1 MPVNTPNR
9 KRKTRGR
16 RPRPNNNE
24 ETALLGQ
31 GYSLVAG
38 LDEAGRGPVAGPV
51 VAGVI
56 ILPRSLTGRWVKD
69 IRDSKVMT
77 RTQRDSVYSHL
88 EEEALGFQSGASSA
102 LEIDEL
108 GIVTATRLAMTRAL
122 NSLALMP
129 QFLLLDAFPLPGVDI
144 PQSAIIKGDATCL
157 SIAAASVV
165 AKVTRDRMMVDMDA
179 QFPGYG
185 FAKHKGYGTGEHMR
199 RLEELGPCPIH
210 RFSFEPI
217 KGSGATR

>member
-1 MPVNTPNR
+1 MKTSR
-9 KRKTRGR
+9 KKKPRSE
-16 RPRPNNNE
+16 RPRPANSE

-38 LDEAGRGPVAGPV
+38 MDEAGRGPLAGPV
-51 VAGVI
+51 VAGLI
-56 ILPRSLTGRWVKD
+56 ILPRSLSGPWVKD

-77 RTQRDSVYSHL
+77 RIQREKVFGHL
-88 EEEALGFQSGASSA
+88 EEEALGFQSGAASA
-102 LEIDEL
+102 LEIDQL
-108 GIVTATRLAMTRAL
+108 GIVPATRLAMTRAL
-122 NSLALMP
+122 NALALMP

-144 PQSAIIKGDATCL
+144 PQLAIVKGAATCL

-165 AKVTRDRMMVDMDA
+165 AKVTRDRMMEELDE

-185 FAKHKGYGTGEHMR
+185 FAQNKGYGTGEHMR
-199 RLEELGPCPIH
+199 ILEELGPCPIH

>member
-16 RPRPNNNE
+16 RPRPNNSE

-38 LDEAGRGPVAGPV
+38 LDEAGRGPVAGPI

-77 RTQRDSVYSHL
+77 RTQREEVYSHL
-88 EEEALGFQSGASSA
+88 KEEALGFQSGASSA

-108 GIVTATRLAMTRAL
+108 GIVTATRLVIGA
-122 NSLALMP
+122 
-129 QFLLLDAFPLPGVDI
+129 GDI
-144 PQSAIIKGDATCL
+144 THTSKQH
-157 SIAAASVV
+157 
-165 AKVTRDRMMVDMDA
+165 RD
-179 QFPGYG
+179 
-185 FAKHKGYGTGEHMR
+185 
-199 RLEELGPCPIH
+199 
-210 RFSFEPI
+210 
-217 KGSGATR
+217 

>member
-1 MPVNTPNR
+1 MNTPS
-9 KRKTRGR
+9 KKKKTRPTR
-16 RPRPNNNE
+16 LRPNDKE

-77 RTQRDSVYSHL
+77 RKQREDVFLHL
-88 EEEALGFQSGASSA
+88 EEEALGFQSGAVSA
-102 LEIDEL
+102 LEIDDL

-129 QFLLLDAFPLPGVDI
+129 QFLLLDAFPLPDVDI

-165 AKVTRDRMMVDMDA
+165 AKVTRDRMMLELDT
-179 QFPGYG
+179 QYPGYG

-199 RLEELGPCPIH
+199 SLEELGPCPIH
-210 RFSFEPI
+210 RYSFEPI
-217 KGSGATR
+217 KGTGAIR

>member
-1 MPVNTPNR
+1 MPVSTPR
-9 KRKTRGR
+9 KRRKTRSE
-16 RPRPNNNE
+16 RPRPNLNE

-56 ILPRSLTGRWVKD
+56 ILPRSLTGLWVKD

-77 RTQRDSVYSHL
+77 RKQREDVYSHL
-88 EEEALGFQSGASSA
+88 EEEALGFQSGAASA
-102 LEIDEL
+102 LEIDEF

-165 AKVTRDRMMVDMDA
+165 AKVTRDRMMAVLDT
-179 QFPGYG
+179 QYPGYG
-185 FAKHKGYGTGEHMR
+185 FAKHKGYGTGDHMR
-199 RLEELGPCPIH
+199 NLEELGPCPIH
-210 RFSFEPI
+210 RYSFEPI
-217 KGSGATR
+217 KGMGATR

>member
-1 MPVNTPNR
+1 MPVNTPKSTKKSR
-9 KRKTRGR
+9 ST
-16 RPRPNNNE
+16 RPRPNYSE
-24 ETALLGQ
+24 ESALLGQ
-31 GYSLVAG
+31 GYSLIAG
-38 LDEAGRGPVAGPV
+38 LDEAGRGPLAGPV

-56 ILPRSLTGRWVKD
+56 ILPRSLTGAWVQD
-69 IRDSKVMT
+69 IRDSKVMS
-77 RTQRDSVYSHL
+77 RRQREEAYLHL
-88 EEEALGFQSGASSA
+88 EEKALGFQSGAASA

-165 AKVTRDRMMVDMDA
+165 AKVTRDRMMVELDA

-185 FAKHKGYGTGEHMR
+185 FAKHKGYGTGDHMR
-199 RLEELGPCPIH
+199 SLEELGPCPIH
-210 RFSFEPI
+210 RYSFAPI
-217 KGSGATR
+217 KGTGATR

>member
-1 MPVNTPNR
+1 MPVNTPGK
-9 KRKTRGR
+9 KRKTRSE

-24 ETALLGQ
+24 EIALLGQ

-51 VAGVI
+51 VAGVV
-56 ILPRSLTGRWVKD
+56 ILPRSLTGRWVQD

-77 RTQRDSVYSHL
+77 RTQREDVFAHL
-88 EEEALGFQSGASSA
+88 DKEALGFQSGAASA

-108 GIVTATRLAMTRAL
+108 GIVPATRLAMTRAL

-129 QFLLLDAFPLPGVDI
+129 QFLLLDAFPLPGIDI

-165 AKVTRDRMMVDMDA
+165 AKVTRDRMMAEMDV

-185 FAKHKGYGTGEHMR
+185 FAKHKGYGTSEHMR
-199 RLEELGPCPIH
+199 SLEELGPCPIH
-210 RFSFEPI
+210 RYSFAPI
-217 KGSGATR
+217 KGMGATR

>member
-1 MPVNTPNR
+1 V
-9 KRKTRGR
+9 KTFKAKKPRSE
-16 RPRPNNNE
+16 RPRPDNSE

-38 LDEAGRGPVAGPV
+38 MDEAGRGPLAGPV
-51 VAGVI
+51 VAGLI
-56 ILPRSLTGRWVKD
+56 ILPRSLSGPWVKD

-77 RTQRDSVYSHL
+77 RIQREKVFGHL
-88 EEEALGFQSGASSA
+88 EEEALGFQSGAASA
-102 LEIDEL
+102 LEIDQL
-108 GIVTATRLAMTRAL
+108 GIVPATRLAMTRAL
-122 NSLALMP
+122 NALALMP

-144 PQSAIIKGDATCL
+144 PQLAIVKGDATCL

-165 AKVTRDRMMVDMDA
+165 AKVTRDRMMEELDE

-185 FAKHKGYGTGEHMR
+185 FAQNKGYGTGEHMR
-199 RLEELGPCPIH
+199 ILEELGPCPIH